1 MAHIKLYQMVIR
13 MILNNILNLIK
24 ITEDNIFVQ
33 AKNYGIS
40 GVVDNWL
47 TKLFSPNIT
56 DNFDALINS
65 VDSAAKIFKIDV
77 IQQKDNEEILN
88 RAIHKCKE
96 NDGKCI
102 INIFYDTINTMTTL
116 IIDRYI
122 DLLIHFKVPVLD
134 SISTFQDLAKLDLKK
149 YDQLTQ
155 FDKAIHSIYQNYND
169 SLNQENFNKFFF
181 KMRGSV
187 IDAPFIKN
195 KMNFLDNYIVTVIN
209 NKLGKRFSVTS
220 R

>member
-1 MAHIKLYQMVIR
+1 
-13 MILNNILNLIK
+13 MIINDILNLIK

-47 TKLFSPNIT
+47 TKVFSPNVT

-65 VDSAAKIFKIDV
+65 IDSAAKIFKIDV

-102 INIFYDTINTMTTL
+102 VDIFYNTINNMITL
-116 IIDRYI
+116 ILDRHI
-122 DLLIHFKVPVLD
+122 DLLVHFKVNNLD

-149 YDQLTQ
+149 HDQLAQ
-155 FDKAIHSIYQNYND
+155 FDKAIYNIYQNYLN

-187 IDAPFIKN
+187 IDAPFIKD
-195 KMNFLDNYIVTVIN
+195 KMNFLDNYIVTIIN
-209 NKLGKRFSVTS
+209 NKLGKRYSVTS